1 MENLLSKSSGETL
14 LYHSWAVQ
22 KIGVMLTERN
32 SGIAKN
38 EDIKAMVSQACL
50 LHDIGKATDDFQN
63 YLQTGDTS
71 KKFERSPI
79 YHHEVGWAVLKSIEK
94 QIKIDTKRFNSLLSA
109 IYWHHPRRER
119 YNKGE
124 TVYNSDISDILK
136 NITDKDYEQIIHLYN
151 KLMGDN
157 VKVENSRDEFYDTP
171 PPPYY
176 SSKTPHWGINANLS
190 IVNSTLAL
198 ADAIVS
204 GYSGKSIE
212 LLNNKELCNRLIDK
226 EILRTGNNEY
236 TIPEYYDMD
245 RFNKQVEYVNDSLS
259 RTTSI
264 LKAPA
269 GFGKTIMGI
278 LSILKQDRVTMWVCP
293 RNVVAENVY
302 DTIIEELNVLKVD
315 MSVELYLTGE
325 RVKGT
330 NANPDMTSD
339 IIVTNIDNFLA
350 PYYSGRNRNKA
361 YLLYHAN
368 VIFDEFHELIKD
380 EPLFSAF
387 INIMN
392 ARNSVTK
399 SNTLLLSA
407 TNTIVDYK
415 WGSKISPSNIL
426 PNINNH
432 YSAVHDEKYRIKYV
446 DNIDFDIPDNTLVLF
461 NAIKSAQNYYVDNI
475 KRSEGLLLYHSKYEE
490 VDKDKVKNEIF
501 GMYGKNAT
509 NKKINVIST
518 PIMKASLDLSFDNLV
533 ISNCEPEGFIQ
544 SIGRVNRWGKYK
556 GVSEIYLYKPQR
568 GDGRLTSENG
578 AIGVNYTL
586 ELTNKW
592 YEFLQKNT
600 PNGSLFTLDELY
612 VIYNKFNL
620 EYNDDLRWLID
631 NKYEESNNKLGD
643 IYPKRSGYETKKE
656 KSKHFRIGTQ
666 SMRGGAGNLFA
677 IYPYVGDDD
686 RIIKY
691 SNAFTIDDRGEKEP
705 TGFVEFTKKLI
716 KEINKSKEDRFDFP
730 TNGNAI
736 KHLRSTTLYSMA
748 NYSGTPL
755 IKDSKVYDHTL
766 GVVDRVIYNS
776 LIK

>member
-14 LYHSWAVQ
+14 LNHSRAVQ

-32 SGIAKN
+32 DGIVKN
-38 EDIKAMVSQACL
+38 EDLKTMVSHACL
-50 LHDIGKATDDFQN
+50 LHDIGKATDDFQTH
-63 YLQTGDTS
+63 LRTGDTS
-71 KKFERSPI
+71 KKFERNPV

-94 QIKIDTKRFNSLLSA
+94 QIKIDSKIFNSLLSA

-119 YNKGE
+119 YNEGK

-136 NITDKDYEQIIHLYN
+136 NITDKDYKQIILVYN
-151 KLMGDN
+151 KLMNDN
-157 VKVENSRDEFYDTP
+157 IEVEHSRDEFYDIA

-176 SSKTPHWGINANLS
+176 SSKAPWLAKAELS

-278 LSILKQDRVTMWVCP
+278 LSILKQDKVTMWVCP

-302 DTIIEELNVLKVD
+302 ETIIEELNVLKVD

-330 NANPDMTSD
+330 NSNPDMTSD

-361 YLLYHAN
+361 YLLHNTN

-407 TNTIVDYK
+407 TNTIVDYMWDNHK
-415 WGSKISPSNIL
+415 YPNNIL

-446 DNIDFDIPDNTLVLF
+446 ENIDFEIPDNTLVLF
-461 NAIKSAQNYYVDNI
+461 NAIKSAQKYYVDNI
-475 KRSEGLLLYHSKYEE
+475 KKSDGLLLYHSKYEE
-490 VDKDKVKNEIF
+490 DDKDRLKDEIF

-556 GVSEIYLYKPQR
+556 GVSDIYLYKPQE
-568 GDGRLTSENG
+568 GDDRLASESG
-578 AIGVNYTL
+578 AIGVNYTR

-592 YEFLQKNT
+592 YNFLKVNL
-600 PNGSLFTLDELY
+600 PDGSLFTLDELY
-612 VIYNKFNL
+612 IIYNKFNQ
-620 EYNDDLRWLID
+620 EYKDELKEFIRKKHKDSND
-631 NKYEESNNKLGD
+631 KLGE
-643 IYPKRSGYETKKE
+643 IYPKKSEYESKKE
-656 KSKHFRIGTQ
+656 KPKHFRISTQ
-666 SMRGGAGNLFA
+666 SMRGSAGNLFA

-691 SNAFTIDDRGEKEP
+691 SNAFTIDGGEKEP
-705 TGFVEFTKKLI
+705 TNFVEFTKKLI
-716 KEINKSKEDRFDFP
+716 KKINKSKEDRFDFP

-766 GVVDRVIYNS
+766 GVVDEDLYYDKYI
-776 LIK
+776 